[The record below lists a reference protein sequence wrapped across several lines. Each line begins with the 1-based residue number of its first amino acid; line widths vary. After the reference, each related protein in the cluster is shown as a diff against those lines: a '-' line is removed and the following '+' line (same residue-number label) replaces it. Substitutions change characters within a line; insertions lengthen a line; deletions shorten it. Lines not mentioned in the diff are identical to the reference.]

1 MRATLGENVV
11 LLPDPTV
18 EQLRSTVKETVPA
31 VRCTWQASTCTR
43 PLASL
48 GLEIPDGTA
57 TCWPISADNRCR
69 SRRSASAGSRLRRPE
84 AATGFATSMTQPLVS
99 PQWPSPR
106 APRAA
111 VGFQDSVDDALA
123 ELFFSRFYAI
133 WTGLNAQ
140 PKDRR
145 TAQVTRAF
153 VRTLDDL
160 RSRPVS

>member
-1 MRATLGENVV
+1 MH
-11 LLPDPTV
+11 
-18 EQLRSTVKETVPA
+18 
-31 VRCTWQASTCTR
+31 QAAR
-43 PLASL
+43 SL

-69 SRRSASAGSRLRRPE
+69 SRRSASAGSLLADRKPR
-84 AATGFATSMTQPLVS
+84 LVS
-99 PQWPSPR
+99 CNFYDSAAR
-106 APRAA
+106 IAAMAVAEGAAAA
-111 VGFQDSVDDALA
+111 VGFQDSVDDALRRA
-123 ELFFSRFYAI
+123 VLQPVLRDLDRA
-133 WTGLNAQ
+133 NAQ